1 MKKTLLLASL
11 LTALIANSQIL
22 TQDFEGAGL
31 PIGWTRTQS
40 TPSVGWEFGATLSS
54 TYWAVP
60 SHTKYAA
67 SNDDAHDIQAATQNI
82 ADKDRL
88 ITPPLDLTAQT
99 AVAVKF
105 DAIRWIKKDGLH
117 LSR

>member
-31 PIGWTRTQS
+31 PTGWTRSQS
-40 TPSVGWEFGATLSS
+40 TPSVGWVFGATLSS
-54 TYWAVP
+54 QYWAIP
-60 SHTKYAA
+60 THTKYAA
-67 SNDDAHDIQAATQNI
+67 SNDDANDNQTATLNV

-88 ITPPLDLTAQT
+88 ITPPLD
-99 AVAVKF
+99 
-105 DAIRWIKKDGLH
+105 
-117 LSR
+117 